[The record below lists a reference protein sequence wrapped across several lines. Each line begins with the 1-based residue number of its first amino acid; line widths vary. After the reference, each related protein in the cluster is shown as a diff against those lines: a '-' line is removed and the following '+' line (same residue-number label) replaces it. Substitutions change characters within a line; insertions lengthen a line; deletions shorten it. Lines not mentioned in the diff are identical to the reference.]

1 MQSLEK
7 PESALPAES
16 RPTPKVLPDRVM
28 DNVYIAGNALVTVAI
43 AIALIVLVHQVVG
56 LVFIVG
62 MGMML
67 WSKDEVR

>member
-1 MQSLEK
+1 
-7 PESALPAES
+7 
-16 RPTPKVLPDRVM
+16 VLPDRVM